1 MPQTPSGPSRTT
13 ATILHLALLLG
24 PLVLVGVA
32 VAWRG
37 APGSSFR
44 VAPPVPASSLRLVG
58 GVVAAACY
66 GAALLLRSRLIP
78 PAGDQPEHE
87 WWAANQPR
95 AVVLWALI
103 EGGMA
108 LGGVIFLLSGDLP
121 ALLGITGAGL
131 LLMLA
136 FTPQR
141 LAGG

>member
-1 MPQTPSGPSRTT
+1 MSQTPAGPNRTT
-13 ATILHLALLLG
+13 ATILHLALMLG

-32 VAWRG
+32 VVLRA
-37 APGSSFR
+37 APDSPFR
-44 VAPPVPASSLRLVG
+44 LRSGMPLATLRLVG
-58 GVVAAACY
+58 GVVAAGCY
-66 GAALLLRSRLIP
+66 TAALLLRGRLDP
-78 PAGDQPEHE
+78 PAGGESEDH

-103 EGGMA
+103 EGAML
-108 LGGVIFLLSGDLP
+108 LGGVLFLLSGDLP
-121 ALLGITGAGL
+121 ILLGVTGTGL